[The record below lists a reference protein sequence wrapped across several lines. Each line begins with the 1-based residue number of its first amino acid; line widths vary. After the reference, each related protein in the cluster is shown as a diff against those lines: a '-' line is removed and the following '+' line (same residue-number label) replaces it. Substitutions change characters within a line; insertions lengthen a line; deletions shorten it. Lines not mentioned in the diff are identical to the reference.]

1 MKRISLFTKIAH
13 FIVICAC
20 MLTGCVEEYE
30 ADLPEGETNLL
41 VVNGTIRSNEKSEFY
56 LTRSIPLNDHSSDY
70 YYVNDSYTWDA
81 QTVYYARVTICGT
94 DGSEYACEIQDNGY
108 YSCDTPALNPDVAYY
123 VRIEYDDDIYQSEP
137 EKPLSTPDIDELEYY
152 QKGDWENIEILL
164 TTAEPDDPTQTAY
177 YTWDYTETWEVRPT
191 RQTSVYF
198 DLEAMTAKYLTQD
211 MQYPSKGWKI
221 ADSKAILTEST
232 AHYVGGK
239 FTKYQLLDISY
250 KDERIAWNYCNEVT
264 QRAISKAEYEYNK
277 ACVEAGWEMGGLF
290 TPQPSSL
297 PSNIRCTTSSKRA
310 IGYVGCSLN
319 TASKRVYIDGEKIY
333 REVPQPG
340 PYIKLPDCS
349 EYDCEEMVYQ
359 GMILYIWDDR
369 RMIYQPLTTYWAY
382 PADFDIRLSGATT
395 TKPDY
400 MPPFN

>member
-1 MKRISLFTKIAH
+1 MKRISSLLKIAH

-56 LTRSIPLNDHSSDY
+56 ITRSVPLNKEPNSYDEY
-70 YYVNDSYTWDA
+70 DSYYWEPII
-81 QTVYYARVTICGT
+81 YHARVTICGT
-94 DGSEYACEIQDNGY
+94 DGSEYECPIQDNGY
-108 YSCDTPALNPDVAYY
+108 YTCNTPALDPNVSYY
-123 VRIEYDDDIYQSEP
+123 VRIECDGDIYQSDP
-137 EKPLSTPDIDELEYY
+137 EKPLHTPDIEKLEYY
-152 QKGDWENIEILL
+152 QKGDLENIEILL
-164 TTAEPDDPTQTAY
+164 TTGEPDDPTQTAY
-177 YTWDYTETWEVRPT
+177 YTWEYTETWEVRPKRHT
-191 RQTSVYF
+191 AIYYDV
-198 DLEAMTAKYLTQD
+198 EAKTAMDIPQD
-211 MQYPSKGWKI
+211 ELYPEKGWKT

-250 KDERIAWNYCNEVT
+250 KNERIAWNYCNEVT

-290 TPQPSSL
+290 TPQPSAL

-310 IGYVGCSLN
+310 LGFVGCSLN
-319 TASKRVYIDGEKIY
+319 TVSKRVYIDGHDIY

-340 PYIKLPDCS
+340 PYIKLEDCT
-349 EYDCEEMVYQ
+349 EIDCEKMVYQ
-359 GMILYIWDDR
+359 GLILYIWDDKR
-369 RMIYQPLTTYWAY
+369 LIQQPLTTWWAY
-382 PADFDIRLSGATT
+382 PADFDVRLSGATT

-400 MPPFN
+400 MPPFE